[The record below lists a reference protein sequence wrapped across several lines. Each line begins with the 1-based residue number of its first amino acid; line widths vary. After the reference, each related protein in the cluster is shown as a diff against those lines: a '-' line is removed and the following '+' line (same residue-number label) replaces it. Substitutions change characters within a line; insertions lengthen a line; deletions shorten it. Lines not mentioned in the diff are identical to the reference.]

1 MYDIIDNF
9 ISFVKGYF
17 EEQDKK
23 KEQDM
28 VFKYFGI
35 ENSKSYTFEEIGTLY
50 SVTKQSIQKIEKKH
64 VNNLKILISGNKL
77 KKGNYICEE
86 MLINEFSEI
95 YKKIEE
101 EKVIKKNDFKKIISF
116 KKDNESWEN
125 LLINLLN
132 SYTLLVEKCNCE
144 VIVSQSLKKD
154 DLKKEIL
161 KTYDILKE
169 SIIPMSIDDLIIKS
183 KKGRRKFDDNYIK
196 MSINCLKLD
205 QNKKNNIFLAI
216 DKNFSAGDLA
226 YRVLWLENKTLKS
239 EDILIK
245 INKEL
250 SNNNL
255 PPNIE
260 KRNLINQMA
269 SHSKIE
275 SIRKKW
281 GLKIWDND
289 KRYIKEIIK
298 NVLNSEGK
306 PLSKDEIK
314 EIIIDKYS
322 DIKESSI
329 MSYLS
334 YDDFLQLKNGNVILK
349 EWKSKYFSEIKE
361 KRKKLNFDEIL
372 LEIYRSYGKEKLSFE
387 EILSYIKVQIDI
399 GDRVNIEKVLE
410 KKNYINKILEGNI
423 TYYILRKNYI
433 EILSKN
439 HGNIMKGIRKKAE
452 QLLLD
457 RGDMKFSEL
466 RKELINDGYSER
478 TIYNVLNDDK
488 KFKKFSI
495 PNEAIVISLKSK
507 KNLLNVD
514 RISEKEFRQF
524 LKDIKSEEAKFDFK
538 QGFLILDEKRRFNE
552 KSFEKIMMNVCAMA
566 NHGIGKKGRL
576 FIGIADTEKDT
587 KRIEKLDG
595 INAERVNNFGI
606 VGLEREAIILGKD
619 LEKYQNY
626 ILEKIEKSKI
636 NEKLK
641 AHLKSNMTFINF
653 KGKYI
658 LMLEMECI
666 DGPSLYDNELYI
678 RKGPNLHKVTE
689 KENELRNEVYRRCF
703 KQN

>member
-50 SVTKQSIQKIEKKH
+50 SVTKQRIQEIEKKH

-77 KKGNYICEE
+77 KKGNYICEG

-101 EKVIKKNDFKKIISF
+101 EKVIKKNDFRKIISF

-161 KTYDILKE
+161 KTYNILKE

-260 KRNLINQMA
+260 KRNLVNQMA

-334 YDDFLQLKNGNVILK
+334 YDDFLQLKNRNIILK
-349 EWKSKYFSEIKE
+349 EWKSKYISEIKE
-361 KRKKLNFDEIL
+361 KKQRRKFDEIL
-372 LEIYRSYGKEKLSFE
+372 LEVYRSYGKEKLSFR
-387 EILSYIKVQIDI
+387 EILSYVSIEFGIDE
-399 GDRVNIEKVLE
+399 IELKRKLE
-410 KKNYINKILEGNI
+410 NRDYISQILEENI
-423 TYYILRKNYI
+423 NYYILKKNHI

-439 HGNIMKGIRKKAE
+439 HGNIINGIKNKAE
-452 QLLLD
+452 QLLLSN
-457 RGDMKFSEL
+457 GDMKLSEL
-466 RKELINDGYSER
+466 KEKLENYGYNES
-478 TIYNVLNDDK
+478 TIYTALRDKRFEKLSTLNRGM
-488 KFKKFSI
+488 
-495 PNEAIVISLKSK
+495 IVSLKSK
-507 KNLLNVD
+507 KDLLNID
-514 RISEKEFRQF
+514 RIKENEVRQF
-524 LKDIKSEEAKFDFK
+524 LKDIKSEEARFDFK
-538 QGFLILDEKRRFNE
+538 QGFLTLDEKRRFDE
-552 KSFEKIMMNVCAMA
+552 KSFEKIMKNICAMA
-566 NHGIGKKGRL
+566 NHGINKKGRL
-576 FIGIADTEKDT
+576 FIGITDKEEDT

-606 VGLEREAIILGKD
+606 VGLEREAIILKKD

-641 AHLKSNMTFINF
+641 AHLKSNMTFTNF

-666 DGPSLYDNELYI
+666 DGPSLYDDELYI

>member
-17 EEQDKK
+17 EEQDNK

-50 SVTKQSIQKIEKKH
+50 SVTKQRIQEIEKKH
-64 VNNLKILISGNKL
+64 VNNLKLLILGNKL

-86 MLINEFSEI
+86 MFINEFSEI

-101 EKVIKKNDFKKIISF
+101 EKVIKKDDFRKIISF
-116 KKDNESWEN
+116 KKDDESWES

-132 SYTLLVEKCNCE
+132 GDTLLVEKCNCE
-144 VIVSQSLKKD
+144 VIISQSLKKN

-161 KTYDILKE
+161 KTYNILKKN
-169 SIIPMSIDDLIIKS
+169 IIPMSIDDLIIKS

-205 QNKKNNIFLAI
+205 QNKKNDIFLAI

-260 KRNLINQMA
+260 KRNLVNQMA
-269 SHSKIE
+269 LHSKIE
-275 SIRKKW
+275 SIRNRW
-281 GLKIWDND
+281 GLKIWGND
-289 KRYIKEIIK
+289 KKYIKEIIK
-298 NVLNSEGK
+298 HVLNSKGI
-306 PLSKDEIK
+306 PLSKNEIVK
-314 EIIIDKYS
+314 TVINQYS
-322 DIKESSI
+322 DIKEKSI
-329 MSYLS
+329 NSYLS

-361 KRKKLNFDEIL
+361 KRKKQNFDEIL

-399 GDRVNIEKVLE
+399 GSRVNIEKKLD

-439 HGNIMKGIRKKAE
+439 HGNIMKGIGKKAE

-457 RGDMKFSEL
+457 RGDMNLSEL
-466 RKELINDGYSER
+466 KKELINDGYSEG
-478 TIYNVLNDDK
+478 TVYNVLNDK
-488 KFKKFSI
+488 KFKKYSI

-514 RISEKEFRQF
+514 RISENEFRQF
-524 LKDIKSEEAKFDFK
+524 LKDVKSEEARFDFK
-538 QGFLILDEKRRFNE
+538 QGFLVLDEKRRFNKE
-552 KSFEKIMMNVCAMA
+552 SFEKIMMNVCAMA

-576 FIGIADTEKDT
+576 FIGITDTEEDT

-626 ILEKIEKSKI
+626 ILGKIEKSKI
-636 NEKLK
+636 KENLK
-641 AHLKSNMTFINF
+641 THLKSNMSFINF

-703 KQN
+703 RQN

>member
-50 SVTKQSIQKIEKKH
+50 SVTKQRIQKIEKKH

-101 EKVIKKNDFKKIISF
+101 EKVIKKNDFRKIISF

-161 KTYDILKE
+161 KTYNILKE

-260 KRNLINQMA
+260 KRNLVNQMA

-361 KRKKLNFDEIL
+361 KRKKQNFDEIL

-399 GDRVNIEKVLE
+399 GNRVNIEKELD

-439 HGNIMKGIRKKAE
+439 HGNIINGIKNKAE
-452 QLLLD
+452 QLLLSN
-457 RGDMKFSEL
+457 GDMKLSEL
-466 RKELINDGYSER
+466 KEKLENYGYNES
-478 TIYNVLNDDK
+478 TIYTALRDKRFEKLSTLNRGM
-488 KFKKFSI
+488 
-495 PNEAIVISLKSK
+495 IVSLKSK
-507 KNLLNVD
+507 KDLLNID
-514 RISEKEFRQF
+514 RIKENEVRQF
-524 LKDIKSEEAKFDFK
+524 LKDIKSEEARFDFK
-538 QGFLILDEKRRFNE
+538 QGFLTLDEKRQFNK

-626 ILEKIEKSKI
+626 ILGKIEKSKI
-636 NEKLK
+636 KEKLK
-641 AHLKSNMTFINF
+641 THLKSNMSFINF

>member
-17 EEQDKK
+17 EEQDK

-50 SVTKQSIQKIEKKH
+50 SVTKQRIQKIEKKH

-77 KKGNYICEE
+77 KKGNYICEG

-101 EKVIKKNDFKKIISF
+101 EKVIKKNDFRKIISF

-161 KTYDILKE
+161 KTYNILKE

-260 KRNLINQMA
+260 KRNLVNQMA

-334 YDDFLQLKNGNVILK
+334 YDDFLQLKNGNIILK
-349 EWKSKYFSEIKE
+349 EWKSKYISEIKE
-361 KRKKLNFDEIL
+361 KKQRRKFDEIL
-372 LEIYRSYGKEKLSFE
+372 LEVYRSYGKEKLSFR
-387 EILSYIKVQIDI
+387 EILSYVSIEFGIDE
-399 GDRVNIEKVLE
+399 IELKRKLE
-410 KKNYINKILEGNI
+410 NRDYISQILEENI
-423 TYYILRKNYI
+423 NYYILKKNHI

-439 HGNIMKGIRKKAE
+439 HGNIINGIKNKAE
-452 QLLLD
+452 QLLLSN
-457 RGDMKFSEL
+457 GDMKLSEL
-466 RKELINDGYSER
+466 KEKLENYGYNES
-478 TIYNVLNDDK
+478 TIYTALRDK
-488 KFKKFSI
+488 RFEKLST
-495 PNEAIVISLKSK
+495 PNRGMIVSLKSK
-507 KNLLNVD
+507 KDLLNIG
-514 RISEKEFRQF
+514 RIKENEVRQF
-524 LKDIKSEEAKFDFK
+524 LKDIKSEEARFDFK
-538 QGFLILDEKRRFNE
+538 QGFLTLDEKRRFDE

-576 FIGIADTEKDT
+576 FIGITDKEEDT

-606 VGLEREAIILGKD
+606 VGLEREAIILKKD

-626 ILEKIEKSKI
+626 ILGKIEKSKI
-636 NEKLK
+636 KEKLK
-641 AHLKSNMTFINF
+641 THLKSNMSFINF

-666 DGPSLYDNELYI
+666 DGPSLYDDELYI

>member
-50 SVTKQSIQKIEKKH
+50 SVTKQRIQEIEKKH

-77 KKGNYICEE
+77 KKGNYICEG

-101 EKVIKKNDFKKIISF
+101 EKVIKKNDFRKIISF

-161 KTYDILKE
+161 KTYNILKE

-250 SNNNL
+250 NNNNL

-260 KRNLINQMA
+260 KRNLVNQMA

-334 YDDFLQLKNGNVILK
+334 YDDFLQLKNGNIILK
-349 EWKSKYFSEIKE
+349 EWKSKYISEIKE
-361 KRKKLNFDEIL
+361 KKQRRKFDEIL
-372 LEIYRSYGKEKLSFE
+372 LEVYRSYGKEKLSFR
-387 EILSYIKVQIDI
+387 EILSYVSIEFGIDE
-399 GDRVNIEKVLE
+399 IELKRKLE
-410 KKNYINKILEGNI
+410 NRDYISQILEENI
-423 TYYILRKNYI
+423 NYYILKKNHI

-439 HGNIMKGIRKKAE
+439 HGNIINGIKNKAE
-452 QLLLD
+452 QLLLSN
-457 RGDMKFSEL
+457 GDMKLSEL
-466 RKELINDGYSER
+466 KEKLENYGYNKS
-478 TIYNVLNDDK
+478 TIYTALRDKRFEKLSTLNRGM
-488 KFKKFSI
+488 
-495 PNEAIVISLKSK
+495 IVSLKSK
-507 KNLLNVD
+507 KDLLNID
-514 RISEKEFRQF
+514 RIKENEVRQF
-524 LKDIKSEEAKFDFK
+524 LKDIKSEEARFDFK
-538 QGFLILDEKRRFNE
+538 QGFLTLDEKRRFDE
-552 KSFEKIMMNVCAMA
+552 KSFEKIMKNICAMA
-566 NHGIGKKGRL
+566 NHGINKKGRL
-576 FIGIADTEKDT
+576 FIGITDKEEDT

-606 VGLEREAIILGKD
+606 VGLEREAIILKKD

-641 AHLKSNMTFINF
+641 AHLKSNMTFTNF

-666 DGPSLYDNELYI
+666 DGPSLYDDELYI

>member
-50 SVTKQSIQKIEKKH
+50 SVTKQRIQEIEKKH

-77 KKGNYICEE
+77 KKGNYICEG

-101 EKVIKKNDFKKIISF
+101 EKVIKKNDFRKIISF

-161 KTYDILKE
+161 KTYNILKE

-260 KRNLINQMA
+260 KRNLVNQMA

-334 YDDFLQLKNGNVILK
+334 YDDFLQLKNGNIILK
-349 EWKSKYFSEIKE
+349 EWKSKYISEIKE
-361 KRKKLNFDEIL
+361 KKQRRKFDEIL
-372 LEIYRSYGKEKLSFE
+372 LEVYRSYGKEKLSFR
-387 EILSYIKVQIDI
+387 EILSYVSIEFGIDE
-399 GDRVNIEKVLE
+399 IELKRKLE
-410 KKNYINKILEGNI
+410 NRDYISQILEENI
-423 TYYILRKNYI
+423 NYYILKKNHI

-439 HGNIMKGIRKKAE
+439 HGNIINGIKNKAE
-452 QLLLD
+452 QLLLSN
-457 RGDMKFSEL
+457 GDMKLSEL
-466 RKELINDGYSER
+466 KEKLENYGYNKS
-478 TIYNVLNDDK
+478 TIYTALRDKRFEKLSTLNRGM
-488 KFKKFSI
+488 
-495 PNEAIVISLKSK
+495 IVSLKSK
-507 KNLLNVD
+507 KDLLNID
-514 RISEKEFRQF
+514 RIKENEVRQF
-524 LKDIKSEEAKFDFK
+524 LKDIKSEEARFDFK
-538 QGFLILDEKRRFNE
+538 QGFLTLDEKRQFNK

-576 FIGIADTEKDT
+576 FIGITDTEEDT

-606 VGLEREAIILGKD
+606 VGLEREAIILKKD

-641 AHLKSNMTFINF
+641 AHLKSNMTFTNF

-666 DGPSLYDNELYI
+666 DGPSLYDDELYI

>member
-17 EEQDKK
+17 EEQNKK

-35 ENSKSYTFEEIGTLY
+35 ENDKSYTFEEIGILY
-50 SVTKQSIQKIEKKH
+50 SVTRQRIQEIEKKH
-64 VNNLKILISGNKL
+64 INNLKILISGNKL

-101 EKVIKKNDFKKIISF
+101 EKVIKKDDFRKIISF

-132 SYTLLVEKCNCE
+132 SDTLSVEKCNCE
-144 VIVSQSLKKD
+144 VIISQSLKKEN
-154 DLKKEIL
+154 LRKEIF
-161 KTYDILKE
+161 KTYNILKE
-169 SIIPMSIDDLIIKS
+169 NIIPMSIDDLIIKS

-205 QNKKNNIFLAI
+205 QNEKNSIFLAI

-226 YRVLWLENKTLKS
+226 YRVLWLENKTMKS

-255 PPNIE
+255 PNIE
-260 KRNLINQMA
+260 KRNLVNQMA

-275 SIRKKW
+275 SIRNRR
-281 GLKIWDND
+281 GLKIWGND
-289 KRYIKEIIK
+289 KKYIKEIIK
-298 NVLNSEGK
+298 DILNSKGI
-306 PLSKDEIK
+306 PLSKSEIVRTV
-314 EIIIDKYS
+314 INQYS
-322 DIKESSI
+322 DIKEKSI
-329 MSYLS
+329 NSYLS

-626 ILEKIEKSKI
+626 ILEKVEKSKI

>member
-17 EEQDKK
+17 EEQDK

-50 SVTKQSIQKIEKKH
+50 SVTKQRIQKIEKKH

-77 KKGNYICEE
+77 KKGNYICEG

-101 EKVIKKNDFKKIISF
+101 EKVIKKNDFRKIISF

-161 KTYDILKE
+161 KTYNILKE

-260 KRNLINQMA
+260 KRNLVNQMA

-334 YDDFLQLKNGNVILK
+334 YDDFLQLKNGNIILK
-349 EWKSKYFSEIKE
+349 EWKSKYISEIKE
-361 KRKKLNFDEIL
+361 KKQRRKFDEIL
-372 LEIYRSYGKEKLSFE
+372 LEVYKSYGKEKLSFR
-387 EILSYIKVQIDI
+387 EILSYVSIEFGIDE
-399 GDRVNIEKVLE
+399 IELKRKLE
-410 KKNYINKILEGNI
+410 NRDYISQILEENI
-423 TYYILRKNYI
+423 NYYILKKNHI

-439 HGNIMKGIRKKAE
+439 HGNIINGIKNKAE
-452 QLLLD
+452 QLLLSN
-457 RGDMKFSEL
+457 GDMKLSEL
-466 RKELINDGYSER
+466 KEKLENYGYNES
-478 TIYNVLNDDK
+478 TIYTALRDK
-488 KFKKFSI
+488 RFEKLST
-495 PNEAIVISLKSK
+495 PNRGMIVSLKSK
-507 KNLLNVD
+507 KDLLNIG
-514 RISEKEFRQF
+514 RIKENEVRQF
-524 LKDIKSEEAKFDFK
+524 LKDIKSEEARFDFK
-538 QGFLILDEKRRFNE
+538 QGFLTLDEKRRFDE

-576 FIGIADTEKDT
+576 FIGITDKEEDT

-606 VGLEREAIILGKD
+606 VGLEREAIILKKD

-641 AHLKSNMTFINF
+641 AHLKSNMTFTNF
-653 KGKYI
+653 NGKHI

>member
-50 SVTKQSIQKIEKKH
+50 SVTKQRIQEIEKKH

-77 KKGNYICEE
+77 KKGNYICEG

-101 EKVIKKNDFKKIISF
+101 EKVIKKNDFRKIISF

-161 KTYDILKE
+161 KTYNILKE

-250 SNNNL
+250 NNNNL

-260 KRNLINQMA
+260 KRNLVNQMA

-334 YDDFLQLKNGNVILK
+334 YDDFLQLKNGNIILK
-349 EWKSKYFSEIKE
+349 EWKSKYISEIKE
-361 KRKKLNFDEIL
+361 KKQRRKFDEIL
-372 LEIYRSYGKEKLSFE
+372 LEVYRSYGKEKLSFR
-387 EILSYIKVQIDI
+387 EILSYVSIEFGIDE
-399 GDRVNIEKVLE
+399 IELKRKLE
-410 KKNYINKILEGNI
+410 NRDYISQILEENI
-423 TYYILRKNYI
+423 NYYILKKNHI

-439 HGNIMKGIRKKAE
+439 HGNIINGIKNKAE
-452 QLLLD
+452 QLLLSN
-457 RGDMKFSEL
+457 GDMKLSEL
-466 RKELINDGYSER
+466 KEKLENYGYNKS
-478 TIYNVLNDDK
+478 TIYTALRDKRFEKLSTLNRGM
-488 KFKKFSI
+488 
-495 PNEAIVISLKSK
+495 IVSLKSK
-507 KNLLNVD
+507 KDLLNID
-514 RISEKEFRQF
+514 RIKENEVRQF
-524 LKDIKSEEAKFDFK
+524 LKDIKSEEARFDFK
-538 QGFLILDEKRRFNE
+538 QGFLTLDEKRRFDE
-552 KSFEKIMMNVCAMA
+552 KSFEKIMKNICAMA
-566 NHGIGKKGRL
+566 NHGINKKGRL
-576 FIGIADTEKDT
+576 FIGITDKEEDT

-606 VGLEREAIILGKD
+606 VGLEREAIILKKD

-626 ILEKIEKSKI
+626 ILGKIEKSKI
-636 NEKLK
+636 KEKLK
-641 AHLKSNMTFINF
+641 THLKSNMSFINF

-666 DGPSLYDNELYI
+666 DGPSLYDDELYI

>member
-50 SVTKQSIQKIEKKH
+50 SVTKQRIQEIEKKH

-77 KKGNYICEE
+77 KKGNYICEG

-101 EKVIKKNDFKKIISF
+101 EKVIKKNDFRKIISF

-161 KTYDILKE
+161 KTYNILKE

-260 KRNLINQMA
+260 KRNLVNQMA

-334 YDDFLQLKNGNVILK
+334 YDDFLQLKNGNIILK
-349 EWKSKYFSEIKE
+349 EWKSKYISEIKE
-361 KRKKLNFDEIL
+361 KKQRRKFDEIL
-372 LEIYRSYGKEKLSFE
+372 LEVYRSYGKEKLSFR
-387 EILSYIKVQIDI
+387 EILSYVSIEFGIDE
-399 GDRVNIEKVLE
+399 IELKRKLE
-410 KKNYINKILEGNI
+410 NRDYISQILEENI
-423 TYYILRKNYI
+423 NYYILKKNHI

-439 HGNIMKGIRKKAE
+439 HGNIINGIKNKAE
-452 QLLLD
+452 QLLLSN
-457 RGDMKFSEL
+457 GDMKLSEL
-466 RKELINDGYSER
+466 KEKLENYGYNES
-478 TIYNVLNDDK
+478 TIYTALRDKRFEKLSTLNRGM
-488 KFKKFSI
+488 
-495 PNEAIVISLKSK
+495 IVSLKSK
-507 KNLLNVD
+507 KDLLNID
-514 RISEKEFRQF
+514 RIKENEVRQF
-524 LKDIKSEEAKFDFK
+524 LKDIKSEEARFDFK
-538 QGFLILDEKRRFNE
+538 QGFLTLDEKRRFDE

-576 FIGIADTEKDT
+576 FIGITDKEEDT

-606 VGLEREAIILGKD
+606 VGLEREAIILKKD

-641 AHLKSNMTFINF
+641 AHLKSNMTFTNF

-666 DGPSLYDNELYI
+666 DGPSLYDDELYI

>member
-17 EEQDKK
+17 EEQDK

-50 SVTKQSIQKIEKKH
+50 SVTKQRIQKIEKKH

-77 KKGNYICEE
+77 KKGNYICEG

-101 EKVIKKNDFKKIISF
+101 EKVIKKNDFRKIISF

-161 KTYDILKE
+161 KTYNILKE

-260 KRNLINQMA
+260 KRNLVNQMA

-334 YDDFLQLKNGNVILK
+334 YDDFLQLKNGNIILK
-349 EWKSKYFSEIKE
+349 EWKSKYISEIKE
-361 KRKKLNFDEIL
+361 KKQRRKFDEIL
-372 LEIYRSYGKEKLSFE
+372 LEVYRSYGKEKLSFR
-387 EILSYIKVQIDI
+387 EILSYVSIEFGIDE
-399 GDRVNIEKVLE
+399 IELKRKLE
-410 KKNYINKILEGNI
+410 NRDYISQILEENI
-423 TYYILRKNYI
+423 NYYILKKNHI

-439 HGNIMKGIRKKAE
+439 HGNIINGIKNKAE
-452 QLLLD
+452 QLLLSN
-457 RGDMKFSEL
+457 GDMKLSEL
-466 RKELINDGYSER
+466 KEKLENYGYNES
-478 TIYNVLNDDK
+478 TIYTALRDK
-488 KFKKFSI
+488 RFEKLST
-495 PNEAIVISLKSK
+495 PNRGMIVSLKSK
-507 KNLLNVD
+507 KDLLNIG
-514 RISEKEFRQF
+514 RIKENEVRQF
-524 LKDIKSEEAKFDFK
+524 LKDIKSEEARFDFK
-538 QGFLILDEKRRFNE
+538 QGFLTLDEKRRFDE

-576 FIGIADTEKDT
+576 FIGITDKEEDT

-606 VGLEREAIILGKD
+606 VGLEREAIILKKD

-641 AHLKSNMTFINF
+641 AHLKSNMTFTNF
-653 KGKYI
+653 NGKHI

>member
-17 EEQDKK
+17 EEQDK

-50 SVTKQSIQKIEKKH
+50 SVTKQRIQEIEKKH

-77 KKGNYICEE
+77 KKGNYICEG

-101 EKVIKKNDFKKIISF
+101 EKVIKKNDFRKIISF

-161 KTYDILKE
+161 KTYNILKE

-250 SNNNL
+250 NNNNL

-260 KRNLINQMA
+260 KRNLVNQMA

-334 YDDFLQLKNGNVILK
+334 YDDFLQLKNGNIILK
-349 EWKSKYFSEIKE
+349 EWKSKYISEIKE
-361 KRKKLNFDEIL
+361 KKQRRKFDEIL
-372 LEIYRSYGKEKLSFE
+372 LEVYRSYGKEKLSFR
-387 EILSYIKVQIDI
+387 EILSYVSIEFGIDE
-399 GDRVNIEKVLE
+399 IELKRKLE
-410 KKNYINKILEGNI
+410 NRDYISQILEENI
-423 TYYILRKNYI
+423 NYYILKKNHI

-439 HGNIMKGIRKKAE
+439 HGNIINGIKNKAE
-452 QLLLD
+452 QLLLSN
-457 RGDMKFSEL
+457 GDMKLSEL
-466 RKELINDGYSER
+466 KEKLENYGYNES
-478 TIYNVLNDDK
+478 TIYTALRDKRFEKLSTLNRGM
-488 KFKKFSI
+488 
-495 PNEAIVISLKSK
+495 IVSLKSK
-507 KNLLNVD
+507 KDLLNID
-514 RISEKEFRQF
+514 RIKENEVRQF
-524 LKDIKSEEAKFDFK
+524 LKDIKSEEARFDFK
-538 QGFLILDEKRRFNE
+538 QGFLTLDEKRRFDE

-576 FIGIADTEKDT
+576 FIGITDKEEDT

-606 VGLEREAIILGKD
+606 VGLEREAIILKKD

-641 AHLKSNMTFINF
+641 AHLKSNMTFTNF

-666 DGPSLYDNELYI
+666 DGPSLYDDELYI

>member
-1 MYDIIDNF
+1 M
-9 ISFVKGYF
+9 KG
-17 EEQDKK
+17 
-23 KEQDM
+23 
-28 VFKYFGI
+28 
-35 ENSKSYTFEEIGTLY
+35 L
-50 SVTKQSIQKIEKKH
+50 
-64 VNNLKILISGNKL
+64 
-77 KKGNYICEE
+77 
-86 MLINEFSEI
+86 
-95 YKKIEE
+95 
-101 EKVIKKNDFKKIISF
+101 
-116 KKDNESWEN
+116 
-125 LLINLLN
+125 
-132 SYTLLVEKCNCE
+132 
-144 VIVSQSLKKD
+144 
-154 DLKKEIL
+154 
-161 KTYDILKE
+161 
-169 SIIPMSIDDLIIKS
+169 
-183 KKGRRKFDDNYIK
+183 
-196 MSINCLKLD
+196 
-205 QNKKNNIFLAI
+205 
-216 DKNFSAGDLA
+216 
-226 YRVLWLENKTLKS
+226 
-239 EDILIK
+239 
-245 INKEL
+245 
-250 SNNNL
+250 
-255 PPNIE
+255 
-260 KRNLINQMA
+260 
-269 SHSKIE
+269 
-275 SIRKKW
+275 
-281 GLKIWDND
+281 
-289 KRYIKEIIK
+289 
-298 NVLNSEGK
+298 
-306 PLSKDEIK
+306 
-314 EIIIDKYS
+314 
-322 DIKESSI
+322 
-329 MSYLS
+329 
-334 YDDFLQLKNGNVILK
+334 
-349 EWKSKYFSEIKE
+349 
-361 KRKKLNFDEIL
+361 L

>member
-50 SVTKQSIQKIEKKH
+50 SVTKQRIQEIEKKH

-101 EKVIKKNDFKKIISF
+101 EKVIKKNDFRKIISF

-161 KTYDILKE
+161 KTYNILKE

-260 KRNLINQMA
+260 KRNLVNQMA

-329 MSYLS
+329 ISYLS
-334 YDDFLQLKNGNVILK
+334 YDDFLQLKNGNIILK
-349 EWKSKYFSEIKE
+349 EWKSKYISEIKE
-361 KRKKLNFDEIL
+361 KKQRRKFDEIL
-372 LEIYRSYGKEKLSFE
+372 LEVYRSYGKEKLSFR
-387 EILSYIKVQIDI
+387 EILSYVSIEFGIDE
-399 GDRVNIEKVLE
+399 IELKRKLE
-410 KKNYINKILEGNI
+410 NRDYISQILEENI
-423 TYYILRKNYI
+423 NYYILKKNHI

-439 HGNIMKGIRKKAE
+439 HGNIINGIKNKAE
-452 QLLLD
+452 QLLLSN
-457 RGDMKFSEL
+457 GDMKLSEL
-466 RKELINDGYSER
+466 KEKLENYGYNES
-478 TIYNVLNDDK
+478 TIYTALSDK
-488 KFKKFSI
+488 RFKKLNT
-495 PNEAIVISLKSK
+495 PNRGMIVSLKSK
-507 KNLLNVD
+507 KDLLNID
-514 RISEKEFRQF
+514 RITENEFRQF
-524 LKDIKSEEAKFDFK
+524 LKDIKSEEARFDFK
-538 QGFLILDEKRRFNE
+538 QGFLILDEKRRFDE
-552 KSFEKIMMNVCAMA
+552 KSFKKIMKNICAMA
-566 NHGIGKKGRL
+566 NHGINKKGRL
-576 FIGIADTEKDT
+576 FIGITDKEEDT

-606 VGLEREAIILGKD
+606 VGLEREAIILKKD

-666 DGPSLYDNELYI
+666 DGPSLYDDELYI

>member
-23 KEQDM
+23 EQDM
-28 VFKYFGI
+28 VFKYFGT

-50 SVTKQSIQKIEKKH
+50 SVTKQRIQKIEKKH

-77 KKGNYICEE
+77 KKGNYICEG

-101 EKVIKKNDFKKIISF
+101 EKVIKKNDFRKIISF

-161 KTYDILKE
+161 KTYNILKE

-260 KRNLINQMA
+260 KRNLVNQMA

-334 YDDFLQLKNGNVILK
+334 YDDFLQLKNGNIILK
-349 EWKSKYFSEIKE
+349 EWKSKYISEIKE
-361 KRKKLNFDEIL
+361 KKQRRKFDEIL
-372 LEIYRSYGKEKLSFE
+372 LEVYRSYGKEKLSFR
-387 EILSYIKVQIDI
+387 EILSYVSIEFGIDE
-399 GDRVNIEKVLE
+399 IELKRKLE
-410 KKNYINKILEGNI
+410 NRDYISQILEENI
-423 TYYILRKNYI
+423 NYYILKKNHI

-439 HGNIMKGIRKKAE
+439 HGNIINGIKNKAE
-452 QLLLD
+452 QLLLSN
-457 RGDMKFSEL
+457 GDMKLSEL
-466 RKELINDGYSER
+466 KEKLENYGYNES
-478 TIYNVLNDDK
+478 TIYTALRDK
-488 KFKKFSI
+488 RFEKLST
-495 PNEAIVISLKSK
+495 PNRGMIVSLKSK
-507 KNLLNVD
+507 KDLLNIG
-514 RISEKEFRQF
+514 RIKENEVRQF
-524 LKDIKSEEAKFDFK
+524 LKDIKSEEARFDFK
-538 QGFLILDEKRRFNE
+538 QGFLTLDEKRRFDE

-576 FIGIADTEKDT
+576 FIGITDKEEDT

-606 VGLEREAIILGKD
+606 VGLEREAIILKKD

-641 AHLKSNMTFINF
+641 AHLKSNMTFTNF
-653 KGKYI
+653 NGKHI

>member
-50 SVTKQSIQKIEKKH
+50 SVTKQRIQEIEKKH

-77 KKGNYICEE
+77 KKGNYICEG

-101 EKVIKKNDFKKIISF
+101 EKVIKKNDFRKIISF

-161 KTYDILKE
+161 KTYNILKE

-226 YRVLWLENKTLKS
+226 YRVLWLENKNFKS

-260 KRNLINQMA
+260 KRNLVNQMA

-334 YDDFLQLKNGNVILK
+334 YDDFLQLKNRNIILK
-349 EWKSKYFSEIKE
+349 EWKSKYISEIKE
-361 KRKKLNFDEIL
+361 KKQRRKFDEIL
-372 LEIYRSYGKEKLSFE
+372 LEVYRSYGKEKLSFR
-387 EILSYIKVQIDI
+387 EILSYVSIEFGIDE
-399 GDRVNIEKVLE
+399 IELKRKLE
-410 KKNYINKILEGNI
+410 NRDYISQILEENI
-423 TYYILRKNYI
+423 NYYILKKNHI

-439 HGNIMKGIRKKAE
+439 HGNIINGIKNKAE
-452 QLLLD
+452 QLLLSN
-457 RGDMKFSEL
+457 GDMKLSEL
-466 RKELINDGYSER
+466 KEKLENYGYNES
-478 TIYNVLNDDK
+478 TIYTALRDKRFEKLSTLNRGM
-488 KFKKFSI
+488 
-495 PNEAIVISLKSK
+495 IVSLKSK
-507 KNLLNVD
+507 KDLLNID
-514 RISEKEFRQF
+514 RIKENEVRQF
-524 LKDIKSEEAKFDFK
+524 LKDIKSEEARFDFK
-538 QGFLILDEKRRFNE
+538 QGFLTLDEKRRFDE
-552 KSFEKIMMNVCAMA
+552 KSFEKIMKNICAMA
-566 NHGIGKKGRL
+566 NHGINKKGRL
-576 FIGIADTEKDT
+576 FIGITDKEEDT

-606 VGLEREAIILGKD
+606 VGLEREAIILKKD

-641 AHLKSNMTFINF
+641 AHLKSNMTFTNF

-666 DGPSLYDNELYI
+666 DGPSLYDDELYI

>member
-1 MYDIIDNF
+1 
-9 ISFVKGYF
+9 
-17 EEQDKK
+17 
-23 KEQDM
+23 M

-35 ENSKSYTFEEIGTLY
+35 ENDKSYTFEEIGILY
-50 SVTKQSIQKIEKKH
+50 SVTRQRIQEIEKKH
-64 VNNLKILISGNKL
+64 INNLKILISGNKL

-101 EKVIKKNDFKKIISF
+101 EKVIKKDDFRKIISF

-132 SYTLLVEKCNCE
+132 SDTLSVEKCNCE
-144 VIVSQSLKKD
+144 VIISQSLKKEN
-154 DLKKEIL
+154 LRKEIF
-161 KTYDILKE
+161 KTYNILKE
-169 SIIPMSIDDLIIKS
+169 NIIPMSIDDLIIKS
-183 KKGRRKFDDNYIK
+183 KKVRRKFDDNYIK

-205 QNKKNNIFLAI
+205 QNEKNSIFLAI

-226 YRVLWLENKTLKS
+226 YRVLWLENKTMKS

-255 PPNIE
+255 PNIE
-260 KRNLINQMA
+260 KRNLVNQMA

-275 SIRKKW
+275 SIRNRR
-281 GLKIWDND
+281 GLKIWGND
-289 KRYIKEIIK
+289 KKYIKEIIK
-298 NVLNSEGK
+298 DILNSKGI
-306 PLSKDEIK
+306 PLSKSEIVRTV
-314 EIIIDKYS
+314 IDQYS
-322 DIKESSI
+322 DIKEKSI
-329 MSYLS
+329 NSYLS